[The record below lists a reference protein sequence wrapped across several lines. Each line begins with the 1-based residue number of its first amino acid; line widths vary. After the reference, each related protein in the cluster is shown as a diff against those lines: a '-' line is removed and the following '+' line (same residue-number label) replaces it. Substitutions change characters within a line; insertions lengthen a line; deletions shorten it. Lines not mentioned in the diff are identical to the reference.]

1 MPSNVTCDSFFT
13 VIKPFHWI
21 SCLKFMVFYS
31 CSLWIALSYCF
42 LERGN
47 EALVMYICFLAIFF
61 QPSLV
66 SGRFFQV
73 LFLEQKSL
81 QVEGMFFPDTGITG
95 QPVHIF
101 QLEFFFL
108 LIFTWKI
115 RLKKINILKYWIF
128 MYSEASPIYVFRGLP
143 FYVAQSS
150 CLSIKR
156 WEVLQVRRERDQN
169 LEG

>member
-1 MPSNVTCDSFFT
+1 
-13 VIKPFHWI
+13 
-21 SCLKFMVFYS
+21 
-31 CSLWIALSYCF
+31 
-42 LERGN
+42 
-47 EALVMYICFLAIFF
+47 MYICFLAIFF

-115 RLKKINILKYWIF
+115 RLKSIFLNIEYLCILRQTPS
-128 MYSEASPIYVFRGLP
+128 MSSEVFLSMLP
-143 FYVAQSS
+143 KVA
-150 CLSIKR
+150 
-156 WEVLQVRRERDQN
+156 V
-169 LEG
+169 